1 MGLWMNSLSHR
12 QMDEGDCQ
20 AWHLGTQAG
29 GRVREGLIRES
40 QVGDK
45 VDSTFLGLSSISE
58 RRTLLLPPPL
68 YPLQWSPLIGA
79 LAWEEK

>member
-20 AWHLGTQAG
+20 AWHLGTQAR

-40 QVGDK
+40 QAGDK
-45 VDSTFLGLSSISE
+45 FDSIFLGLSCISE
-58 RRTLLLPPPL
+58 KGTLPLPPPP
-68 YPLQWSPLIGA
+68 YPLQ
-79 LAWEEK
+79 